1 MTLPLD
7 PLLALWG
14 EPLGEPSRR
23 PASLAAVST
32 DSRADLN
39 GALFVPLV
47 GERFDGHRFLETAL
61 AGGAA
66 AAVAQRDRLSPEQ
79 LEAVVALGRPVWLV
93 DDTLLAYQELGR
105 LWRRQL
111 AVPVVAVTG
120 SAGKTTT
127 RELIRASLACLG
139 PVVASSG
146 NENNDVGAP
155 LTLLKAD
162 VTTRALV
169 VEMGMRG
176 LGEIERL
183 SRCAEPDVA
192 VITNIGTAHI
202 GRLGSREAIATAKC
216 EISAAL
222 RPDGLVVIPAG
233 DSLLEAALAAGWSG
247 RVQRV
252 ALAEDELAPGTPP
265 PDLVGRLVAHA
276 PASDGDTERPEAERL
291 ATERQAT
298 ERQAAEHL
306 ATEHLAPQRLA
317 TERQPAERLEVEG
330 LPPMSLPLAGRHNAR
345 NLLLALAVALE
356 LGVAPAALSD
366 LTVEVPGGR
375 NRRLQLGGVTVLD
388 ETYNASPEAMLA
400 ALDLLA
406 AQPLTSWAARYAVLG
421 TMLEL
426 GESSLALHR
435 RVAERARNLGLEGLV
450 IVDGGAEGA
459 AMLEAA
465 AGLERL
471 VRVARPEEALEPL
484 LGWLRPGDA
493 LLLKASRGV
502 ALERLLSQLQ
512 ERLG

>member
-1 MTLPLD
+1 MTLHLD
-7 PLLALWG
+7 QLLALWG
-14 EPLGEPSRR
+14 EPLGEPTRR

-79 LEAVVALGRPVWLV
+79 LEVVVALGRPVWLV

-127 RELIRASLACLG
+127 RELIRASLARQG

-162 VTTRALV
+162 ATTRALV

-233 DSLLEAALAAGWSG
+233 DSLLEAALAGCWSG

-252 ALAEDELAPGTPP
+252 ALADDELAPGTPP
-265 PDLVGRLVAHA
+265 ADLVGRLVAPS

-291 ATERQAT
+291 DAERQAP
-298 ERQAAEHL
+298 ERQA
-306 ATEHLAPQRLA
+306 
-317 TERQPAERLEVEG
+317 AERLEVEG

-406 AQPLTSWAARYAVLG
+406 SQLLAVGAARYAVLG

-450 IVDGGAEGA
+450 IVDGGGEGA

-471 VRVARPEEALEPL
+471 LRVARPEEALEPL

-502 ALERLLSQLQ
+502 ALERLIPLLQ

>member
-14 EPLGEPSRR
+14 EPLGDPTRR

-111 AVPVVAVTG
+111 GVPVVAVTG

-162 VTTRALV
+162 ATTCALV

-252 ALAEDELAPGTPP
+252 ALADDELAPGTPP
-265 PDLVGRLVAHA
+265 PDLVGRLAA
-276 PASDGDTERPEAERL
+276 PSPASGSDSERPEAERL
-291 ATERQAT
+291 DAERLD
-298 ERQAAEHL
+298 AEHL
-306 ATEHLAPQRLA
+306 AT
-317 TERQPAERLEVEG
+317 ERLEVEG
-330 LPPMSLPLAGRHNAR
+330 LPPITLPLAGRHNAR

-366 LTVEVPGGR
+366 LAVEVPGGR

-406 AQPLTSWAARYAVLG
+406 AQPLPADAARYAVLG

-435 RVAERARNLGLEGLV
+435 QVAERARNLGLDGLV

-484 LGWLRPGDA
+484 LGWLRRGDA

-502 ALERLLSQLQ
+502 ALERLLPLLQ

>member
-14 EPLGEPSRR
+14 EPLGEPTRR

-66 AAVAQRDRLSPEQ
+66 AAVAQRDRLNPEQ

-111 AVPVVAVTG
+111 GVPVVAVTG

-162 VTTRALV
+162 ATTRALV

-192 VITNIGTAHI
+192 VITSIGTAHI

-233 DSLLEAALAAGWSG
+233 DSLLEAALAASWSG

-252 ALAEDELAPGTPP
+252 ALADDELAPGSPP
-265 PDLVGRLVAHA
+265 ADLVGRLVAPS
-276 PASDGDTERPEAERL
+276 PASDGDTERPGAERPQ
-291 ATERQAT
+291 AERQAP
-298 ERQAAEHL
+298 EHQA
-306 ATEHLAPQRLA
+306 
-317 TERQPAERLEVEG
+317 AERLEVEG

-366 LTVEVPGGR
+366 LAVEVPGGR

-406 AQPLTSWAARYAVLG
+406 SQPLAVGAARYAVLG

-435 RVAERARNLGLEGLV
+435 QVAERARNLGLEGLV

-502 ALERLLSQLQ
+502 ALERLLPLLQ

>member
-1 MTLPLD
+1 MTLPLEH
-7 PLLALWG
+7 LLALWG
-14 EPLGEPSRR
+14 EPLGDPARR

-32 DSRADLN
+32 DSRADLA

-47 GERFDGHRFLETAL
+47 GERFDGHRFLEAAL

-79 LEAVVALGRPVWLV
+79 LEAVVALGQPVWLV

-111 AVPVVAVTG
+111 GVPVVAVTG

-127 RELIRASLACLG
+127 RELIRAALASLG

-162 VTTRALV
+162 ATTRALV

-222 RPDGLVVIPAG
+222 KPDGLMVIPAG

-247 RVQRV
+247 RVRRV
-252 ALAEDELAPGTPP
+252 ALVDDELAPGTPP
-265 PDLVGRLVAHA
+265 ADLVGRLVGHG
-276 PASDGDTERPEAERL
+276 STESEA
-291 ATERQAT
+291 
-298 ERQAAEHL
+298 AA
-306 ATEHLAPQRLA
+306 
-317 TERQPAERLEVEG
+317 RLEVAG
-330 LPPMSLPLAGRHNAR
+330 LPAITLPLAGRHNAR
-345 NLLLALAVALE
+345 NLLLALAVAQE

-375 NRRLQLGGVTVLD
+375 SRRLQLGGVTVLD
-388 ETYNASPEAMLA
+388 ESYNASPEAMLA
-400 ALDLLA
+400 AIDLLA
-406 AQPLTSWAARYAVLG
+406 AQPLSAGAARYGVLG

-426 GESSLALHR
+426 GESSLELHR
-435 RVAERARNLGLEGLV
+435 RVAERVRTLDLDGLV
-450 IVDGGAEGA
+450 IVDGDAEGT

-484 LGWLRPGDA
+484 LGWLQPGDA

-502 ALERLLSQLQ
+502 ALERLIPLLQ

>member
-14 EPLGEPSRR
+14 EPLGEPTRR

-66 AAVAQRDRLSPEQ
+66 AAVAQRDRLNPEQ

-111 AVPVVAVTG
+111 GVPVVAVTG

-162 VTTRALV
+162 ATTRALV

-192 VITNIGTAHI
+192 VITSIGTAHI

-233 DSLLEAALAAGWSG
+233 DSLLEAALAASWSG

-252 ALAEDELAPGTPP
+252 ALADDELAPGTPP
-265 PDLVGRLVAHA
+265 ADLVGRLVAPS
-276 PASDGDTERPEAERL
+276 PASDGDTERPGAERP
-291 ATERQAT
+291 Q
-298 ERQAAEHL
+298 AEHQ
-306 ATEHLAPQRLA
+306 APEHQA
-317 TERQPAERLEVEG
+317 AERLEVEG

-366 LTVEVPGGR
+366 LAVEVPGGR

-406 AQPLTSWAARYAVLG
+406 SQPLAVGAARTAVLG

-435 RVAERARNLGLEGLV
+435 QVAERARNLGLEGLV

-471 VRVARPEEALEPL
+471 LRVGRPEEALEPL

-502 ALERLLSQLQ
+502 ALERLLPLLQ

>member
-1 MTLPLD
+1 MTLRVDQLTE
-7 PLLALWG
+7 LWG
-14 EPLGEPSRR
+14 PPLTEPA
-23 PASLAAVST
+23 PAAAPFTAVST
-32 DSRADLN
+32 DSRADLA

-47 GERFDGHRFLETAL
+47 GERFDGHRFLAAAL

-66 AAVAQRDRLSPEQ
+66 AAVAQRDRLSAPQ
-79 LEAVVALGRPVWLV
+79 LEALAALGRPVWLV

-105 LWRRQL
+105 LWRRSL
-111 AVPVVAVTG
+111 GVPVVAVTG

-127 RELIRASLACLG
+127 RELIRAALASLG

-162 VTTRALV
+162 ATTRALV

-222 RPDGLVVIPAG
+222 RPEGLVVIPAG
-233 DSLLEAALAAGWSG
+233 DPLLEAALAAGWSG
-247 RVQRV
+247 RVRRV
-252 ALAEDELAPGTPP
+252 ALADDELAPGTPP
-265 PDLVGRLVAHA
+265 ADLVGRLAA
-276 PASDGDTERPEAERL
+276 PFPASGSDTERPEAERL
-291 ATERQAT
+291 D
-298 ERQAAEHL
+298 AEHL
-306 ATEHLAPQRLA
+306 AT
-317 TERQPAERLEVEG
+317 ERLEVEG
-330 LPPMSLPLAGRHNAR
+330 LPPINLPLAGRHNAR
-345 NLLLALAVALE
+345 NLLLALAVAQE
-356 LGVAPAALSD
+356 LGVAPAALND
-366 LTVEVPGGR
+366 LAVEVPGGR

-406 AQPLTSWAARYAVLG
+406 AQPLPADAARYAVLG

-435 RVAERARNLGLEGLV
+435 QVAERARNLGLDGLV

-471 VRVARPEEALEPL
+471 VRVERPEQALEPL

-502 ALERLLSQLQ
+502 ALERLLALLQ

>member
-7 PLLALWG
+7 QLLALWG
-14 EPLGEPSRR
+14 EPLGEPTRR

-47 GERFDGHRFLETAL
+47 GERFDGHCFLETAL

-162 VTTRALV
+162 ATTRALV

-222 RPDGLVVIPAG
+222 RPNGLVVIPAG

-252 ALAEDELAPGTPP
+252 ALADDELAPGTPP
-265 PDLVGRLVAHA
+265 PDLVGRLVAPS
-276 PASDGDTERPEAERL
+276 PASDGDSERPEAERSE
-291 ATERQAT
+291 AERLDA
-298 ERQAAEHL
+298 ERL
-306 ATEHLAPQRLA
+306 ATEHLAP
-317 TERQPAERLEVEG
+317 ERQAPERQAAERLEVEG
-330 LPPMSLPLAGRHNAR
+330 LPPISLPLAGRHNAR
-345 NLLLALAVALE
+345 NLLQALAVALE

-375 NRRLQLGGVTVLD
+375 NRRQQLGGVTVLD

-406 AQPLTSWAARYAVLG
+406 AQPLASGAARHAVLG

-471 VRVARPEEALEPL
+471 VCVARPEEALEPL

-502 ALERLLSQLQ
+502 ALERLLPLLQ

>member
-7 PLLALWG
+7 HLLALWG
-14 EPLGEPSRR
+14 EPLGDPARR

-66 AAVAQRDRLSPEQ
+66 AAVAQRDRLSHEQ
-79 LEAVVALGRPVWLV
+79 LEAVVALGRPVWFV
-93 DDTLLAYQELGR
+93 DDTLRAYQELGR

-111 AVPVVAVTG
+111 GVPVVAVTG

-202 GRLGSREAIATAKC
+202 GRLGSREAIAAAKC

-222 RPDGLVVIPAG
+222 RADGLMVIPAG
-233 DSLLEAALAAGWSG
+233 DPLLEGALAAGWSG
-247 RVQRV
+247 RVRRV
-252 ALAEDELAPGTPP
+252 ALADDELAPGTPP
-265 PDLVGRLVAHA
+265 PDLVGRLAA
-276 PASDGDTERPEAERL
+276 PSPASGGETERPEAERL
-291 ATERQAT
+291 DAD
-298 ERQAAEHL
+298 HL
-306 ATEHLAPQRLA
+306 AT
-317 TERQPAERLEVEG
+317 ERLEVEG
-330 LPPMSLPLAGRHNAR
+330 LPPISLPLAGRHNAR

-406 AQPLTSWAARYAVLG
+406 AQPFAVQPLAARPGLSGAARYAVLG

-426 GESSLALHR
+426 GGSSLELHR
-435 RVAERARNLGLEGLV
+435 RVAARARSLGLDGLV
-450 IVDGGAEGA
+450 IVDGGEEGA

-471 VRVARPEEALEPL
+471 VRVAWPEEALEPL
-484 LGWLRPGDA
+484 LAWLRPGDA

-502 ALERLLSQLQ
+502 ALERLLALLQ
-512 ERLG
+512 ERLGLIGR

>member
-1 MTLPLD
+1 
-7 PLLALWG
+7 
-14 EPLGEPSRR
+14 
-23 PASLAAVST
+23 
-32 DSRADLN
+32 
-39 GALFVPLV
+39 
-47 GERFDGHRFLETAL
+47 
-61 AGGAA
+61 
-66 AAVAQRDRLSPEQ
+66 
-79 LEAVVALGRPVWLV
+79 
-93 DDTLLAYQELGR
+93 
-105 LWRRQL
+105 
-111 AVPVVAVTG
+111 
-120 SAGKTTT
+120 
-127 RELIRASLACLG
+127 
-139 PVVASSG
+139 
-146 NENNDVGAP
+146 
-155 LTLLKAD
+155 
-162 VTTRALV
+162 
-169 VEMGMRG
+169 
-176 LGEIERL
+176 
-183 SRCAEPDVA
+183 VA

-233 DSLLEAALAAGWSG
+233 DSLLEAALAACWSG

-252 ALAEDELAPGTPP
+252 ALADDELAPGTPP
-265 PDLVGRLVAHA
+265 PDLVGRLVASS
-276 PASDGDTERPEAERL
+276 PASDGDSERPEAERL
-291 ATERQAT
+291 DAEHLAPEHLAT
-298 ERQAAEHL
+298 ERQAAER
-306 ATEHLAPQRLA
+306 LAP
-317 TERQPAERLEVEG
+317 ERLEVEG
-330 LPPMSLPLAGRHNAR
+330 LPPISLPLAGRHNAR

-366 LTVEVPGGR
+366 LAVEVPGGR

-406 AQPLTSWAARYAVLG
+406 VQPLAVGAARYAVLG

-435 RVAERARNLGLEGLV
+435 RVAERARNLGLDGLV
-450 IVDGGAEGA
+450 IVDGGGEGA

-471 VRVARPEEALEPL
+471 LRVARPEEALEPL

-502 ALERLLSQLQ
+502 ALERLLPLLQ

>member
-14 EPLGEPSRR
+14 EPLGDPTRR

-111 AVPVVAVTG
+111 GVPVVAVTG

-162 VTTRALV
+162 ATTCALV

-252 ALAEDELAPGTPP
+252 ALADDELAPGTPP
-265 PDLVGRLVAHA
+265 PDLVGRLVAPS
-276 PASDGDTERPEAERL
+276 PASGSDSERPEAERL
-291 ATERQAT
+291 DAERLD
-298 ERQAAEHL
+298 AEHL
-306 ATEHLAPQRLA
+306 AT
-317 TERQPAERLEVEG
+317 ERLEVEG
-330 LPPMSLPLAGRHNAR
+330 LPPITLPLAGRHNAR

-366 LTVEVPGGR
+366 LAVEVPGGR

-406 AQPLTSWAARYAVLG
+406 AQPLPADAARYAVLG

-435 RVAERARNLGLEGLV
+435 QVAERARNLGLDGLV

-484 LGWLRPGDA
+484 LGWLRRGDA

-502 ALERLLSQLQ
+502 ALERLLPLLQ

>member
-1 MTLPLD
+1 MTLRLD
-7 PLLALWG
+7 QLLALWG
-14 EPLGEPSRR
+14 EPLGEPTRR

-79 LEAVVALGRPVWLV
+79 LEVVVALGRPVWLV

-111 AVPVVAVTG
+111 GVPVVAVTG

-162 VTTRALV
+162 ATTRALV

-192 VITNIGTAHI
+192 VITSIGTAHI

-233 DSLLEAALAAGWSG
+233 DSLLEAALAASWSG

-252 ALAEDELAPGTPP
+252 ALADDELAPGTPP
-265 PDLVGRLVAHA
+265 ADLVGRLVAPS
-276 PASDGDTERPEAERL
+276 PASDGDTERPGAERP
-291 ATERQAT
+291 Q
-298 ERQAAEHL
+298 AEHQ
-306 ATEHLAPQRLA
+306 APEHQA
-317 TERQPAERLEVEG
+317 AERLEVEG

-366 LTVEVPGGR
+366 LAVEVPGGR

-406 AQPLTSWAARYAVLG
+406 SQPLAVGAARTAVLG

-435 RVAERARNLGLEGLV
+435 QVAERARNLGLEGLV

-502 ALERLLSQLQ
+502 ALERLLPLLQ

>member
-23 PASLAAVST
+23 PTSVAAVST

-111 AVPVVAVTG
+111 GVPVVAVTG

-127 RELIRASLACLG
+127 RELIRATLACLG

-162 VTTRALV
+162 ATTRALV

-233 DSLLEAALAAGWSG
+233 DSLLEAALSAGWSG

-252 ALAEDELAPGTPP
+252 ALADDELAPGTPP
-265 PDLVGRLVAHA
+265 ADLVGRLVAPS

-291 ATERQAT
+291 DAEHLAT
-298 ERQAAEHL
+298 ERQAAER
-306 ATEHLAPQRLA
+306 LAP
-317 TERQPAERLEVEG
+317 ERLEVEG
-330 LPPMSLPLAGRHNAR
+330 LPPISLPLAGRHNAR

-366 LTVEVPGGR
+366 LAVEVPGGR

-406 AQPLTSWAARYAVLG
+406 AQPLAVGAARYAVLG

-426 GESSLALHR
+426 GESSLTLHR
-435 RVAERARNLGLEGLV
+435 RVAERARNLGLDGLV

-471 VRVARPEEALEPL
+471 LRVARPEEGLEPL

-502 ALERLLSQLQ
+502 ALERLLPLLQ

>member
-7 PLLALWG
+7 QLLALWG
-14 EPLGEPSRR
+14 EPLGEPTRR

-47 GERFDGHRFLETAL
+47 GERFDGHCFLETAL

-162 VTTRALV
+162 ATTSALV

-216 EISAAL
+216 EISAAM
-222 RPDGLVVIPAG
+222 RPNGLVVIPAG

-252 ALAEDELAPGTPP
+252 ALADDELAPGTPP
-265 PDLVGRLVAHA
+265 PDLVGRLVAPS
-276 PASDGDTERPEAERL
+276 PASDGDSERPEAERSEAERLDAERLATEHL
-291 ATERQAT
+291 ATERQAP
-298 ERQAAEHL
+298 ERQA
-306 ATEHLAPQRLA
+306 
-317 TERQPAERLEVEG
+317 AERLEVEG
-330 LPPMSLPLAGRHNAR
+330 LPPISLPLAGRHNAR

-375 NRRLQLGGVTVLD
+375 NRRQQLGGVTVLD

-406 AQPLTSWAARYAVLG
+406 AQPLASGAARHAVLG

-502 ALERLLSQLQ
+502 ALERLLPLLQ

>member
-14 EPLGEPSRR
+14 EPLGDPTRR

-47 GERFDGHRFLETAL
+47 GERFDGHRFLETSL

-111 AVPVVAVTG
+111 GVPVVAVTG

-162 VTTRALV
+162 ATTCALV

-233 DSLLEAALAAGWSG
+233 DSLLEAALAAGWNG

-252 ALAEDELAPGTPP
+252 ALADDELAPGTPP
-265 PDLVGRLVAHA
+265 PDLVGRLAA
-276 PASDGDTERPEAERL
+276 PSPASGSDSERPEAERL
-291 ATERQAT
+291 DAERLD
-298 ERQAAEHL
+298 AEHL
-306 ATEHLAPQRLA
+306 AT
-317 TERQPAERLEVEG
+317 ERLEVEG
-330 LPPMSLPLAGRHNAR
+330 LPQITLPLAGRHNAR

-356 LGVAPAALSD
+356 LGVATAALSD
-366 LTVEVPGGR
+366 LAVEVPGGR
-375 NRRLQLGGVTVLD
+375 RLKW
-388 ETYNASPEAMLA
+388 SP
-400 ALDLLA
+400 
-406 AQPLTSWAARYAVLG
+406 PCTNTS
-421 TMLEL
+421 
-426 GESSLALHR
+426 
-435 RVAERARNLGLEGLV
+435 
-450 IVDGGAEGA
+450 
-459 AMLEAA
+459 
-465 AGLERL
+465 
-471 VRVARPEEALEPL
+471 
-484 LGWLRPGDA
+484 
-493 LLLKASRGV
+493 
-502 ALERLLSQLQ
+502 
-512 ERLG
+512 

>member
-7 PLLALWG
+7 HLLALWG
-14 EPLGEPSRR
+14 EPLGDSARR
-23 PASLAAVST
+23 PTSLAAVST
-32 DSRADLN
+32 DSRADLT

-47 GERFDGHRFLETAL
+47 GERFDGHRFLEAAL

-66 AAVAQRDRLSPEQ
+66 AAVAERDRLSPDQ
-79 LEAVVALGRPVWLV
+79 LEAVAALGSPVWFV
-93 DDTLLAYQELGR
+93 DDTLLAYQEIGR
-105 LWRRQL
+105 LWRRSL
-111 AVPVVAVTG
+111 GMPVVAVTG

-127 RELIRASLACLG
+127 RELIRAALASLG

-162 VTTRALV
+162 ATTRALV

-183 SRCAEPDVA
+183 SFCAEPDVA

-222 RPDGLVVIPAG
+222 RPEGLLVIPAG
-233 DSLLEAALAAGWSG
+233 DPLLEAALAAAWTG
-247 RVQRV
+247 RVRRV
-252 ALAEDELAPGTPP
+252 ALADDDLAPGAPP
-265 PDLVGRLVAHA
+265 ADLVGRLVSPS
-276 PASDGDTERPEAERL
+276 PASGSDSERPEAE
-291 ATERQAT
+291 
-298 ERQAAEHL
+298 HL
-306 ATEHLAPQRLA
+306 AT
-317 TERQPAERLEVEG
+317 ERLEVEG
-330 LPPMSLPLAGRHNAR
+330 LPPITLPLAGRHNAR
-345 NLLLALAVALE
+345 NLLLALAVAQE

-366 LTVEVPGGR
+366 LVVEVPGGR
-375 NRRLQLGGVTVLD
+375 NRRLELGGVTVLD

-400 ALDLLA
+400 ALELLA
-406 AQPLTSWAARYAVLG
+406 AQPLAAQPQAGQPPASGAARYAVLG

-435 RVAERARNLGLEGLV
+435 RVAERARSLGLDGLV

-465 AGLERL
+465 SGLARL
-471 VRVARPEEALEPL
+471 ARVAQPEEALEPL

-502 ALERLLSQLQ
+502 ALERLLPLLH

>member
-14 EPLGEPSRR
+14 EPLGDPTRR

-111 AVPVVAVTG
+111 GVPVVAVTG

-139 PVVASSG
+139 SVVASSG

-162 VTTRALV
+162 ATTCALV

-252 ALAEDELAPGTPP
+252 ALADDELAPGTPP
-265 PDLVGRLVAHA
+265 ADLVGRLVAPS
-276 PASDGDTERPEAERL
+276 PASGSDSERPEAERL
-291 ATERQAT
+291 DAERL
-298 ERQAAEHL
+298 EAEHL
-306 ATEHLAPQRLA
+306 AT
-317 TERQPAERLEVEG
+317 ERLEVEG
-330 LPPMSLPLAGRHNAR
+330 LPPITLPLAGRHNAR

-366 LTVEVPGGR
+366 LAVEVPGGR

-406 AQPLTSWAARYAVLG
+406 AQPLPADAARYAVLG

-435 RVAERARNLGLEGLV
+435 QVAERARNLGLDGLV

-484 LGWLRPGDA
+484 LGWLRRGDA

-502 ALERLLSQLQ
+502 ALERLLPLLQ